1 MKQLKC
7 DQVRITQNEP
17 RFAKE
22 PNSKT
27 TLFSYMTYHHN
38 INTGKKTK
46 VSITVPSNSLSS
58 SSNSKSNQFIRIR
71 LRLKKRKGSRSR
83 GVRGLS
89 GGPRSRWWDRAWRW
103 VRHRGW
109 RWWGSWWCSKA
120 TPSLPISET
129 DQLVVG
135 ACWRG
140 NPWVSP
146 RDPGCSTCSTL
157 LSRRRRVCAEMRG
170 AAAGSCYSWLLL
182 GMAFVRFWCLCVE
195 WTSTERERES
205 GREREEWH
213 TGSDLFG
220 WVWVWVGVSL
230 GFRGPTGTSPSSIWA
245 SKRISATH
253 FDTINAIICLYGV
266 LWLVEE
272 YFYIN
277 LLSFL

>member
-38 INTGKKTK
+38 INTGKKK
-46 VSITVPSNSLSS
+46 RVSITVPSNSSSSS

-195 WTSTERERES
+195 WTSTERESE
-205 GREREEWH
+205 RERVVAHW
-213 TGSDLFG
+213 LWF
-220 WVWVWVGVSL
+220 VWLSVGVSWRKFGL
-230 GFRGPTGTSPSSIWA
+230 SWPNWYFTELDLIPKDQFST
-245 SKRISATH
+245 TH
-253 FDTINAIICLYGV
+253 FDTINATTCSYGE

-277 LLSFL
+277 PFSFL